1 MHRADS
7 LRYVLAAPL
16 VAPQRGVPAHLE
28 RSMSTITSKAEL
40 RELYGAPGE
49 RAVRKQ
55 LAGLEKHSKLFIA
68 KSPFLLLATNGPAGA
83 DCSPKGDAPGF
94 VEVLDD
100 HTLAIPDRRGN
111 SRIDSLENLI
121 ENPEIGLLFMIP
133 GADDTLR
140 VNGRASLSTD
150 SELLSRFEVG
160 GALPKVVI
168 LVSVE
173 QVYLHCAKALIR
185 SRLWAPESQIDR
197 KSMPTFSRMLHEQI
211 SQQPDEAEITAA
223 EADYDARNQRTLY

>member
-1 MHRADS
+1 
-7 LRYVLAAPL
+7 
-16 VAPQRGVPAHLE
+16 
-28 RSMSTITSKAEL
+28 MSTITSEAEL
-40 RELYGAPGE
+40 RELYGAPMG

-55 LAGLEKHSKLFIA
+55 LAGLERHSKLFIS
-68 KSPFLLLATNGPAGA
+68 KSPFVLIATQGPGGA

-94 VEVLDD
+94 VEIIDD

-111 SRIDSLENLI
+111 NRVDTLENLI
-121 ENPEIGLLFMIP
+121 GNPEIGLLFLIP

-150 SELLSRFEVG
+150 PELLARFEVR
-160 GALPKVVI
+160 GALPKLVI
-168 LVSVE
+168 LVKVE

-197 KSMPTFSRMLHEQI
+197 KSMTSFSRMILEQI
-211 SQQPDEAEITAA
+211 SEEPNEAEIAAA
-223 EADYDARNQRTLY
+223 EADYHARNQRTLY